1 MIEFSIGQ
9 VQSTPTTDW
18 IFFSSKNAVKY
29 FFELG
34 YTINNRKLACIGKG
48 TAKALRA
55 FTDNIDFIGK
65 NVDINLTSKQFI
77 KIIKNK
83 TCLFPI
89 SNISN
94 KTIQNEFINPNQTF
108 DVVVYN
114 TKEKKNIDIPDADV
128 LIFTSPS
135 NVRSYYSKMT
145 SSNSHKIIAIGP
157 STGRQLEQHGITN
170 FYLPNTTGEIGLI
183 DSIVSFD

>member
-77 KIIKNK
+77 KIIK
-83 TCLFPI
+83 
-89 SNISN
+89 
-94 KTIQNEFINPNQTF
+94 
-108 DVVVYN
+108 
-114 TKEKKNIDIPDADV
+114 
-128 LIFTSPS
+128 
-135 NVRSYYSKMT
+135 
-145 SSNSHKIIAIGP
+145 
-157 STGRQLEQHGITN
+157 
-170 FYLPNTTGEIGLI
+170 
-183 DSIVSFD
+183 